1 MYAFVLSRRRIA
13 NGCPLTRDC
22 VAEGRSI
29 FPRIAANSEV
39 LMLDD
44 IKNYFANFDGATD
57 SCRTIVL
64 WVTIAMLIAFIA
76 TRVYVVAAGKK
87 SGDEVAAAAL
97 RMLNGGWI
105 TAAITVAIAVIVA
118 FAACYFTDVANGNDD
133 LFPILFYPLSVLAL
147 CIVGSAIAL
156 FIKPVKIT
164 KIVCGSVCGAA
175 LIAVL
180 VCMIVYYASGDAGEA
195 FSNIGLYISAVAVTT
210 ATVVFAFLADKDS
223 SPVDTKTVT
232 YAAVC
237 VALSFALSYV
247 RLFKMPMGGSITFAS
262 MLPLMLF
269 AYMFGCRKGVLV
281 GLIYGILQAV
291 QDPWIVH
298 PAQFVLDYAV
308 AFASIGLT
316 GCMRN
321 LGVFKGNMRA
331 QFALGAIVACSF
343 RLVSHYFAGVFAF
356 GMYGAGYAADYG
368 IPALANE
375 YFYSFV
381 YQCLYLLP
389 ELAIVLVAGTLVL
402 SSSSFRRQ
410 IELRIANN
418 NRTVRQPVA
427 PEAPAAEAPAQEA
440 VTDDTVLERTVE
452 QND

>member
-1 MYAFVLSRRRIA
+1 
-13 NGCPLTRDC
+13 
-22 VAEGRSI
+22 
-29 FPRIAANSEV
+29 
-39 LMLDD
+39 MLDD
-44 IKNYFANFDGATD
+44 VKNYFANFDGATN
-57 SCRTIVL
+57 SCRTVAL
-64 WVTIAMLIAFIA
+64 WVAIAMLVAFIA
-76 TRVYVVAAGKK
+76 TRAYVVVANKK
-87 SGDEVAAAAL
+87 SGGGEVATAAL

-105 TAAITVAIAVIVA
+105 VASITVAIAVIVA
-118 FAACYFTDVANGNDD
+118 FTACYFTDVAKGDD
-133 LFPILFYPLSVLAL
+133 ELTPILFYPLLAL
-147 CIVGSAIAL
+147 ATCVVGSAVAL
-156 FIKPVKIT
+156 FIKPNKIT
-164 KIVCGSVCGAA
+164 KIACGSVCGGA
-175 LIAVL
+175 LIAAL

-195 FSNIGLYISAVAVTT
+195 LSNIGLYISGVAVAAAVIT
-210 ATVVFAFLADKDS
+210 FAFLADRNS
-223 SPVDTKTVT
+223 TPVDTKTVT

-281 GLIYGILQAV
+281 GLIYGVLQAV

-298 PAQFVLDYAV
+298 PAQFALDYAV

-321 LGVFKGNMRA
+321 LGTFKGNMRA
-331 QFALGAIVACSF
+331 QFALGAVVACAF
-343 RLVSHYFAGVFAF
+343 RFVCHYFAGVFAF

-368 IPALANE
+368 VSALANE

-381 YQCLYLLP
+381 YQSLYLLP

-410 IELRIANN
+410 IEIRIANN
-418 NRTVRQPVA
+418 NRTVP
-427 PEAPAAEAPAQEA
+427 PPAAAETA
-440 VTDDTVLERTVE
+440 VTEETAEHDSVAQSSAE